1 MRSHPAPFVRKST
14 SRPGLVLTCE
24 HASNR
29 LPGDTALGAPEEM
42 LATHRG
48 YDLGARQLSQ
58 MLLKR
63 LGGELV
69 ASRYSRL
76 YVDLNRD
83 EDDPECIPEH
93 MDSVRLSGNRLSSD
107 ARRLRLEQVHR
118 PYHRAVDQAVRKALG
133 HNRRAFLLSVHSFT
147 PVLHGQPR
155 NMEVGVLFD
164 RHEKLARRLVQNL
177 AMVGFSVEE
186 NQPYS
191 GLDGLIYSANRHGNA
206 HEIPYLEIEVRN
218 DLLGPCLLQRTAERL
233 LRALRP
239 LLQARL
245 G

>member
-1 MRSHPAPFVRKST
+1 MRHFPFHRSST

-29 LPGDTALGAPEEM
+29 LPGEAALGAGEAM

-58 MLLKR
+58 ILLKR

-76 YVDLNRD
+76 YVDLNRH
-83 EDDPECIPEH
+83 EDDPECIPEQ
-93 MDSVRLSGNRLSSD
+93 MDDVPLPGNRLS
-107 ARRLRLEQVHR
+107 AAERRRRLEQVHR
-118 PYHRAVDQAVRKALG
+118 PYHDAVDQAVRKALA
-133 HNRRAFLLSVHSFT
+133 HNRRAFLFSVHSFT

-155 NMEVGVLFD
+155 AMEVGVLFD
-164 RHEKLARRLVQNL
+164 RHERVARRLVQNL
-177 AMVGFSVEE
+177 ATVGFTVEE

-191 GLDGLIYSANRHGNA
+191 GLDGLIYSAHRHGGT
-206 HEIPYLEIEVRN
+206 HQIPYLEIEVRN
-218 DLLGPCLLQRTAERL
+218 DLLGPCLMQRTAERI

-239 LLQARL
+239 LLQERL
-245 G
+245 A